1 MHTCTN
7 RPFAAATTSVGKE
20 PLAISARRFA
30 SRRART
36 AVKVAAL
43 AAAVMLCGAGG
54 TAHAQTTFYFSFTD
68 ASNIDPHLSGTVT
81 GRILGLPDDGTDVA
95 ATFVVIDSITPS
107 NFFLNS
113 HPGLATTPITMPS
126 ETDTTGPNAYYPT
139 VGTNSFTT
147 VGGALVSG
155 TYFALWPDLAII
167 TVDVTGLSRLNNFSS
182 FAYGREVLL
191 EGSATFATTPVPEPA
206 SLALLLAGLG
216 LIGFVARRT
225 RP

>member
-7 RPFAAATTSVGKE
+7 RPFAAATTSVGKA
-20 PLAISARRFA
+20 PLAMRARRFA
-30 SRRART
+30 SRQART

-43 AAAVMLCGAGG
+43 AAAVMLSGAGG
-54 TAHAQTTFYFSFTD
+54 ASHAATTFYFSFTD
-68 ASNIDPHLSGTVT
+68 ASNIAPHVSGTVT

-95 ATFVVIDSITPS
+95 ATSVVIDSITPS
-107 NFFLNS
+107 TFFLNS
-113 HPGLATTPITMPS
+113 HPSLATTPITMPS
-126 ETDTTGPNAYYPT
+126 ETAFDGPNAYYPT
-139 VGTNSFTT
+139 VGSNSFTT

-167 TVDVTGLSRLNNFSS
+167 TVDVTGLSRLDNFRTG
-182 FAYGREVLL
+182 AIL

-216 LIGFVARRT
+216 LIGFVARRS

>member
-1 MHTCTN
+1 MYPCTN
-7 RPFAAATTSVGKE
+7 RSFAAATTSVGKE
-20 PLAISARRFA
+20 LLARSARRFA
-30 SRRART
+30 GRRART
-36 AVKVAAL
+36 AVKAAAL
-43 AAAVMLCGAGG
+43 ATAVMLCGAGG

-68 ASNIDPHLSGTVT
+68 ASNIAPHRSGTVT
-81 GRILGLPDDGTDVA
+81 GRILGLPDDGTDA
-95 ATFVVIDSITPS
+95 PASFVVIDSITPS
-107 NFFLNS
+107 DFFFNT
-113 HPGLATTPITMPS
+113 PFGLDTTPITMPS
-126 ETDTTGPNAYYPT
+126 ETDFTGPNAYYPT

-167 TVDVTGLSRLNNFSS
+167 TVDVTGLSRLDNFRS
-182 FAYGREVLL
+182 LQPIL

-216 LIGFVARRT
+216 LIGFVTRRT

>member
-54 TAHAQTTFYFSFTD
+54 TAHAQTTFYFSFAD
-68 ASNIDPHLSGTVT
+68 ASNIEPHLSGTVT

-126 ETDTTGPNAYYPT
+126 ETDIAGNNYYPT

-147 VGGALVSG
+147 LGGALVSG
-155 TYFALWPDLAII
+155 TYFAIWPDQATIR
-167 TVDVTGLSRLNNFSS
+167 VDVTGLSRLDNFFSDAS
-182 FAYGREVLL
+182 GFQAIL
-191 EGSATFATTPVPEPA
+191 EGNATFATTPVPEPA